1 MRPVPAA
8 PLVIALLVTAATVT
22 GAVVVAL
29 DPAPWSPSSALLL
42 AAGMALATVTAV
54 AGILLARGRWAGRL
68 GALLAITWIATGA
81 LLDSPLGIVVVM
93 LAAASLTATT
103 GPWLG
108 RWLRRLPTVG
118 GVPAAAVVVLL
129 TLVVTPA
136 ALSLAGPDEVAAAG
150 WGFAAWSWLV
160 ALVLARAVPGSLL
173 LVRWLHPV
181 VAAAVAIAVHFPV
194 AVVPIASAVIVVVL
208 AWRRDLALA
217 LAPVVPTSGGVLR
230 LPPEL
235 APLEVLEAAGAD
247 QSGRRKEPR

>member
-22 GAVVVAL
+22 GAVAL
-29 DPAPWSPSSALLL
+29 ALGPAPWSPSSGLLM
-42 AAGMALATVTAV
+42 AAGMALATVIAV

-68 GALLAITWIATGA
+68 GAVLAVTWIATGG
-81 LLDSPLGIVVVM
+81 LLDSRFGIAVVL
-93 LAAASLTATT
+93 LAAVSLTATS

-129 TLVVTPA
+129 TLVLTPA
-136 ALSLAGPDEVAAAG
+136 ALALAGPEGVAAG
-150 WGFAAWSWLV
+150 TWGFAAWSWLL
-160 ALVLARAVPGSLL
+160 ALLLGRAVPGSLL
-173 LVRWLHPV
+173 LMRWVHPI
-181 VAAAVAIAVHFPV
+181 AAAAGAIAVRFPV
-194 AVVPIASAVIVVVL
+194 AAVPVASAVIVVVL

-217 LAPVVPTSGGVLR
+217 LAPVVPASGGVLR

-247 QSGRRKEPR
+247 ESGRRKEPA